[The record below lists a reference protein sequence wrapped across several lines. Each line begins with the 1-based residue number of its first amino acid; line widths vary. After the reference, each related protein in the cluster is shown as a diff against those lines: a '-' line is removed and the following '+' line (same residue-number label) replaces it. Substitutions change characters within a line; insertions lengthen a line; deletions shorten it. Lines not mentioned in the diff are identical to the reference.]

1 MISALKQG
9 EKMNIELIDKDDND
23 RLESLSLELDKSKGT
38 IALEL
43 CEFFFRIRCTPPRPS
58 QKTTE

>member
-1 MISALKQG
+1 
-9 EKMNIELIDKDDND
+9 MNIELIDKDDND